1 MFSANALNHA
11 LSRIPTLPQD
21 FYSRPMNAR
30 LNATTVS
37 GLASLEQIQQVITAV
52 NQTLAD
58 GGTFADFKRLIR
70 QNPDLLVL
78 PDHRLD
84 NIFRTNIQTA
94 YNRSR
99 REQQEQDQ
107 RRVYW
112 RYSAIN
118 DVRTRPLHRQ
128 WNGTVL
134 HRDHPWWRTHYPPCG
149 YRCFLPETVIQ
160 GDLRGAIRRK
170 YFGIAVEIFTV
181 GGKTVRLTGNH
192 PVLSSRGWIRAD
204 MLNSGDNL
212 LSYSNPVHLVDV
224 SGDAVKM
231 DNDQAVTSAK
241 NLFEAIWG
249 QTFAFADGSSLKF
262 NGDLFANNCEV
273 EIDVNQSGLMIKA
286 KSKFGTGTKQ
296 EFFVGRNN
304 PCFAN
309 SSAGGMTLHF
319 AGDRDFV
326 FSEDSGD
333 IPFGCSGNQGQ
344 HIAPHVR
351 RLIKVKDLALQVV
364 IRFPGGLPGSSAL
377 ASDATRSL
385 FDGLPLDQFRLA
397 TVADDNAMF
406 SEYSIQG
413 RAADAGLYGYL
424 LEAYAGLVGVDPVLS
439 IRKFDFS
446 GHVYDFQSTEGVVI
460 ADGIVAHNC
469 RCSVISLT
477 HEQASKMG
485 ITEDDSLPDGQPDA
499 GWSHGPEQ
507 SELTQRD
514 LLSAATKE
522 AAVNH
527 PSAVDAIQQFERRN
541 LATETAADALD
552 KALPDLSPKMLGK
565 LPDAVDKA
573 VALGVT
579 DPSGLLI
586 AAEYLEGKG
595 SDLNNLIVRA
605 ERDPAVAIAA
615 TTIKDSLKV
624 LKDAAPNRGVVDVT
638 VSAFDVADLHT
649 GTVFQLGS
657 NLVGNAGLTTTA
669 TTVLRFKSGGV
680 NLSAFG
686 FDPSV
691 LLLAGSV
698 YQVEATRQEGG
709 LIILVLAL
717 SSDPPTT
724 TFYPSL

>member
-1 MFSANALNHA
+1 
-11 LSRIPTLPQD
+11 
-21 FYSRPMNAR
+21 
-30 LNATTVS
+30 
-37 GLASLEQIQQVITAV
+37 
-52 NQTLAD
+52 
-58 GGTFADFKRLIR
+58 
-70 QNPDLLVL
+70 
-78 PDHRLD
+78 
-84 NIFRTNIQTA
+84 
-94 YNRSR
+94 
-99 REQQEQDQ
+99 
-107 RRVYW
+107 
-112 RYSAIN
+112 
-118 DVRTRPLHRQ
+118 
-128 WNGTVL
+128 
-134 HRDHPWWRTHYPPCG
+134 
-149 YRCFLPETVIQ
+149 
-160 GDLRGAIRRK
+160 
-170 YFGIAVEIFTV
+170 
-181 GGKTVRLTGNH
+181 
-192 PVLSSRGWIRAD
+192 
-204 MLNSGDNL
+204 
-212 LSYSNPVHLVDV
+212 
-224 SGDAVKM
+224 
-231 DNDQAVTSAK
+231 
-241 NLFEAIWG
+241 
-249 QTFAFADGSSLKF
+249 
-262 NGDLFANNCEV
+262 
-273 EIDVNQSGLMIKA
+273 
-286 KSKFGTGTKQ
+286 
-296 EFFVGRNN
+296 
-304 PCFAN
+304 
-309 SSAGGMTLHF
+309 
-319 AGDRDFV
+319 
-326 FSEDSGD
+326 
-333 IPFGCSGNQGQ
+333 
-344 HIAPHVR
+344 
-351 RLIKVKDLALQVV
+351 
-364 IRFPGGLPGSSAL
+364 
-377 ASDATRSL
+377 
-385 FDGLPLDQFRLA
+385 
-397 TVADDNAMF
+397 
-406 SEYSIQG
+406 
-413 RAADAGLYGYL
+413 
-424 LEAYAGLVGVDPVLS
+424 
-439 IRKFDFS
+439 
-446 GHVYDFQSTEGVVI
+446 
-460 ADGIVAHNC
+460 
-469 RCSVISLT
+469 
-477 HEQASKMG
+477 MG
-485 ITEDDSLPDGQPDA
+485 ITEDDSLPDGQPDT

-605 ERDPAVAIAA
+605 ERDPAMAIAA

-649 GTVFQLGS
+649 GIVFQLGS